1 MDPRAPLPPPP
12 WYIRACLSRVRAPT
26 RAPTHEHIFV
36 WLPRGY
42 ASNGTYEHARTPL
55 YPYLPRIQRDPL
67 SYHLT
72 RDHPLSFSSTSSKEA
87 NLLFIRGHRHAYVS
101 NTKCVVCASQTPLCV
116 RLHPGNQSNLLDTL
130 KRARSSKAALYRWKI
145 KYTSE
150 GENAKNGTR
159 WCLVKFDV
167 PQKSYRY
174 FFAALRRY
182 L

>member
-1 MDPRAPLPPPP
+1 MAHTNTHALPN
-12 WYIRACLSRVRAPT
+12 T
-26 RAPTHEHIFV
+26 HIF
-36 WLPRGY
+36 PGY
-42 ASNGTYEHARTPL
+42 C
-55 YPYLPRIQRDPL
+55 QRVPL

-87 NLLFIRGHRHAYVS
+87 SLLFIRGHRHAYVS
-101 NTKCVVCASQTPLCV
+101 NTKCVVCASQPPLCV

-145 KYTSE
+145 KYSSE
-150 GENAKNGTR
+150 GENAKDGTR

-174 FFAALRRY
+174 LCCGVIYKGDSSTWTWALLDIKNTFVDPKEKKFVIFLSSHGYRINSR
-182 L
+182 LL